1 MRSKY
6 LPAFFIALCFV
17 FFKQVSFSQCFSYL
31 KPQPQLLSMI
41 KQNLAEA
48 DKQYKMMAGQLAP
61 GRFPKNYNPAT
72 QKFET
77 SNSGWWCSGFYSGTL
92 FKLYSQT
99 HDATLLTDA
108 QPSLVS
114 LAKEQYT
121 THTHDLGFMMYCS
134 FGNAY

>member
-72 QKFET
+72 DKFET
-77 SNSGWWCSGFYSGTL
+77 SNSGWWCSGFYAGTL
-92 FKLYSQT
+92 LNLYSKN
-99 HDATLLTDA
+99 HDADLLNKANT
-108 QPSLVS
+108 SLDS
-114 LAKEQYT
+114 LAKE
-121 THTHDLGFMMYCS
+121 
-134 FGNAY
+134 